1 LIAQGVNLSNW
12 PGKFIIGLTGNI
24 GTGKS
29 VVRKMLEHL
38 GAYGIDADALAHR
51 AMAKGAPG
59 FKPIVDVFGRW
70 ILDAEGQIDRNKL
83 GKLVFTDP
91 EALNDLEKIIHPL
104 VSQAVDAIIQRAT
117 QPVIVVEA
125 IKLLEY
131 DKLRK
136 KCDIIWVTTTPENIQ
151 VDRLVTKRKMTRD
164 EALQRIRSQGSQ
176 EDKKAAASI
185 VIENVGSFED
195 TWKQV
200 VAAWKTATPIPEA
213 PQVETE
219 KAGDGKFTVVR
230 GRPRDSA
237 AIAQLIT
244 RLSQGSKPLNQGDVM
259 AAFGEKAFLILRLN
273 KTPVGIAGWQV
284 ENLVA
289 RTTDFYIDSSVE
301 LLPALKKLIT
311 EVEQASTD
319 LQCEASLLFLP
330 SSLASMED
338 AWKQLGYE
346 RQTAQTLSVQAWQ
359 DAAKESAQPN
369 TVLFFKQL
377 RMDRILRPI

>member
-1 LIAQGVNLSNW
+1 
-12 PGKFIIGLTGNI
+12 
-24 GTGKS
+24 
-29 VVRKMLEHL
+29 MLEHL

-151 VDRLVTKRKMTRD
+151 VDRLVTKRKMTRN

-185 VIENVGSFED
+185 VIENVGSFE
-195 TWKQV
+195 V
-200 VAAWKTATPIPEA
+200 
-213 PQVETE
+213 
-219 KAGDGKFTVVR
+219 
-230 GRPRDSA
+230 
-237 AIAQLIT
+237 
-244 RLSQGSKPLNQGDVM
+244 
-259 AAFGEKAFLILRLN
+259 
-273 KTPVGIAGWQV
+273 
-284 ENLVA
+284 
-289 RTTDFYIDSSVE
+289 
-301 LLPALKKLIT
+301 
-311 EVEQASTD
+311 
-319 LQCEASLLFLP
+319 
-330 SSLASMED
+330 
-338 AWKQLGYE
+338 
-346 RQTAQTLSVQAWQ
+346 
-359 DAAKESAQPN
+359 
-369 TVLFFKQL
+369 
-377 RMDRILRPI
+377 

>member
-1 LIAQGVNLSNW
+1 LSTW
-12 PGKFIIGLTGNI
+12 PGKFVIGLTGNI

-38 GAYGIDADALAHR
+38 GAYGIDADALGHR
-51 AMAKGAPG
+51 AIAKGAPG

-104 VSQAVDAIIQRAT
+104 VAQAVDAIIQRAS

-151 VDRLVTKRKMTRD
+151 VERLVNKRKMPRD

-176 EDKKAAASI
+176 DEKKAAASI

-200 VAAWKTATPIPEA
+200 VAAWKTATPIPDA
-213 PQVETE
+213 P
-219 KAGDGKFTVVR
+219 R
-230 GRPRDSA
+230 
-237 AIAQLIT
+237 
-244 RLSQGSKPLNQGDVM
+244 
-259 AAFGEKAFLILRLN
+259 
-273 KTPVGIAGWQV
+273 
-284 ENLVA
+284 
-289 RTTDFYIDSSVE
+289 
-301 LLPALKKLIT
+301 
-311 EVEQASTD
+311 
-319 LQCEASLLFLP
+319 
-330 SSLASMED
+330 
-338 AWKQLGYE
+338 
-346 RQTAQTLSVQAWQ
+346 
-359 DAAKESAQPN
+359 
-369 TVLFFKQL
+369 
-377 RMDRILRPI
+377 

>member
-1 LIAQGVNLSNW
+1 VSNW
-12 PGKFIIGLTGNI
+12 PGKFVIGLTGNI

-59 FKPIVDVFGRW
+59 YKPVVDIFGKW
-70 ILDAEGQIDRNKL
+70 ILDPQGQIDRNKL

-91 EALNDLEKIIHPL
+91 DALANLENIIHPL
-104 VSQAVDAIIQRAT
+104 VAQAVDAIIQRAS
-117 QPVIVVEA
+117 QPVIAVEA

-131 DKLRK
+131 TSLRQ
-136 KCDIIWVTTTPENIQ
+136 KCDIIWVVVAPEEVQ
-151 VDRLVTKRKMTRD
+151 AERLVTKRSMSRE
-164 EALQRIRSQGSQ
+164 EALKRIRSQGSQ
-176 EDKKAAASI
+176 EDKKSAASI

-200 VAAWKTATPIPEA
+200 VAAWKTATPVPEA
-213 PQVETE
+213 APVEVE
-219 KAGDGKFTVVR
+219 RAAEGKFSIIR

-244 RLSQGSKPLNQGDVM
+244 RLSHGTKTLNQGDIM

-289 RTTDFYIDSSVE
+289 RTTDFYIDSSIE
-301 LLPALKKLIT
+301 LLPALKTLIA
-311 EVEQASTD
+311 EVEQASQD

-330 SSLASMED
+330 SNLATMET

-346 RQTAQTLSVQAWQ
+346 RQSPQTLGVQAWQ
-359 DAAKESAQPN
+359 DAAKESGPPN
-369 TVLFFKQL
+369 TILFFKQL
-377 RMDRILRPI
+377 RLDRILRPI

>member
-1 LIAQGVNLSNW
+1 VSNW
-12 PGKFIIGLTGNI
+12 PGKFVIGLTGNI

-51 AMAKGAPG
+51 AIAKGAPG
-59 FKPIVDVFGRW
+59 YKPVVDVFGRW
-70 ILDAEGQIDRNKL
+70 ILDPEGQVDRGKL
-83 GKLVFTDP
+83 GKLVFSDP
-91 EALNDLEKIIHPL
+91 EALANLENIVHPL
-104 VSQAVDAIIQRAT
+104 VAQAVDAIIQRAS
-117 QPVIVVEA
+117 QPVIAVEA
-125 IKLLEY
+125 IKLLES

-136 KCDIIWVTTTPENIQ
+136 KCDIIWVTSAPEEIQ
-151 VDRLVTKRKMTRD
+151 VERLVTKRKMTRE

-176 EDKKAAASI
+176 EAKKAAAGI

-213 PQVETE
+213 PQTELE
-219 KAGDGKFTVVR
+219 KAVEGQYAVIR

-244 RLSQGSKPLNQGDVM
+244 RLSKGTKTLNQGDIM
-259 AAFGEKAFLILRLN
+259 AAFGEKAFLILKLN

-289 RTTDFYIDSSVE
+289 RTTDFFLDSSIE
-301 LLPALKKLIT
+301 FLPALRKIIS
-311 EVEQASTD
+311 EVEQASQD

-330 SSLASMED
+330 ANLASYED
-338 AWKQLGYE
+338 AWRQLGYE
-346 RQTAQTLSVQAWQ
+346 RQTPHTLGVQAWQ

-369 TVLFFKQL
+369 TIMFFKQL